1 MGFLPGLRLS
11 SKDVRASR
19 IEGIVSDKGDDRQG
33 RRRSVQPMLLVIDM
47 LVDFLDR
54 WPPAERA
61 TLVAAIGALADAFR
75 AAGHPVVW
83 VRQEFAP
90 DLADAFLEMRR
101 DNIRITIAGT
111 PGSRIIPE
119 LAPGPDDLHV
129 VKKRYSAFFGTP
141 LDEIVREK
149 SVDTLVLAGV
159 NTHACVR
166 MTAID
171 AYQRDLAVII
181 ARDAVGSRD
190 REHAAVSLRYMDG
203 KIAEVV
209 PVADVVPRIG
219 GAVFYDPSRRPSS
232 LGGGP

>member
-1 MGFLPGLRLS
+1 
-11 SKDVRASR
+11 
-19 IEGIVSDKGDDRQG
+19 
-33 RRRSVQPMLLVIDM
+33 MLLVIDM

-54 WPPAERA
+54 WPAAERA
-61 TLVAAIGALADAFR
+61 ALVAAIRAVVDAFR
-75 AAGHPVVW
+75 AAGRPVLW

-90 DLADAFLEMRR
+90 DLTDAFLEMRR

-129 VKKRYSAFFGTP
+129 IKKRYSAFFGTQ
-141 LDEIVREK
+141 LDEIIRQRG
-149 SVDTLVLAGV
+149 VDTLVLAGI

-166 MTAID
+166 MAAID

-181 ARDAVGSRD
+181 AREAVGSGD

-209 PVADVVPRIG
+209 PVADVVARIG
-219 GAVFYDPSRRPSS
+219 GAVPCHPPKRPSS
-232 LGGGP
+232 FGGGP